1 MRFKGLDLNLLGA
14 LAVLLEERS
23 VSRTAARLHL
33 SQPAISAAL
42 ARLRAYFGD
51 PLLVTQGKRMVPT
64 AHALALQPQLGA
76 VLAQIDELIAGAA
89 QFDPA
94 TSTRTFRICLS
105 DYLITI
111 LAVDLVP
118 RLRSEAP
125 GILLDLAAPS
135 EDSRIAL
142 DRGTIDLLL
151 TPEEH
156 CVPRHPTELLFEE
169 QHVVA
174 GWRGNPLMEGAM
186 GEDAFF
192 EAGHIAV
199 KLGGVNPASFAETRF
214 DAVARK
220 RRVEITV
227 ASFTMVPPL
236 LVGTDRL
243 AVMHERL
250 ARSMARNF
258 PIEWQVLPFAFPAMR
273 EMIQYNRTR
282 TQDEGLR
289 WLVEELKRAAGG
301 AGAQTLS

>member
-1 MRFKGLDLNLLGA
+1 MRFKGLDLNLLAA

-23 VSRTAARLHL
+23 VSRAADRLHL

-51 PLLVTQGKRMVPT
+51 PLLVTEGRRMIPT

-76 VLAQIDELIAGAA
+76 VLSQVDELIAGAA
-89 QFDPA
+89 QFDPT

-105 DYLITI
+105 DYLITV
-111 LAVDLVP
+111 LAADLVP
-118 RLRSEAP
+118 RLRN
-125 GILLDLAAPS
+125 AAPN
-135 EDSRIAL
+135 IAL
-142 DRGTIDLLL
+142 DLVPPSEESRTALDHGTIDLLL

-156 CVPRHPTELLFEE
+156 CVPGHPTELLFEE

-174 GWRGNPLMEGAM
+174 GWRGNPLMANPVSE
-186 GEDAFF
+186 EAFY

-199 KLGGVNPASFAETRF
+199 RVGGVNPASFAETRF
-214 DAVARK
+214 DALPRK
-220 RRVEITV
+220 RRIEITA

-250 ARSMARNF
+250 ARSMALNF
-258 PIEWQVLPFAFPAMR
+258 PIRWQPLPFAFPTMR

-282 TQDEGLR
+282 REDQGLR
-289 WLVEELKRAAGG
+289 WLIGQL
-301 AGAQTLS
+301 T